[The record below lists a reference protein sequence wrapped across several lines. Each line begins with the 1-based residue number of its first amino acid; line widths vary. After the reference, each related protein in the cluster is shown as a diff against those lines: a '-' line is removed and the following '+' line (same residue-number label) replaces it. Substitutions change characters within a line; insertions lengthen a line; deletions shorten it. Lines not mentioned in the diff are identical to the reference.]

1 MTIQKGQDWG
11 RYVARPNSLHLVADD
26 READHYLNQHLSGA
40 SAPLEIAILK
50 SEMARTLG
58 VSGANIKKSEMLL
71 TEFDVVEATFEL
83 DDSKVRERRYFLGHA
98 FIRSRWFRGETVG
111 VLNSSFVGRRDW
123 APRSHPNDGKFDV
136 VEFDESINI
145 RQRLTAY
152 RLMKS
157 GSHLPHPKIRHRQ
170 MTQYSAGCIESS
182 ILYIEG
188 IRIGVVKSC
197 IFNVLPDAVVLY
209 W

>member
-11 RYVARPNSLHLVADD
+11 HYVARPNRLHLVADD
-26 READHYLNQHLSGA
+26 REAGNYLNQHLSGA
-40 SAPLEIAILK
+40 NPPLEIAILK

-58 VSGANIKKSEMLL
+58 VSGANIKNSEMLR

-83 DDSKVRERRYFLGHA
+83 DDSRVRERRYFLGHA
-98 FIRSRWFRGETVG
+98 FIRSGWFRGGTVG

-136 VEFDESINI
+136 IEFDASISI

-170 MTQYSAGCIESS
+170 MTQYSAGCVESS
-182 ILYIEG
+182 TLYIES
-188 IRIGVVKSC
+188 IRVGNVKSC

>member
-11 RYVARPNSLHLVADD
+11 RSVARPDKLHLVADD
-26 READHYLNQHLSGA
+26 QEAGAYLNQHLSVAGP
-40 SAPLEIAILK
+40 PLEIAILK
-50 SEMARTLG
+50 SNISRTLG
-58 VSGANIKKSEMLL
+58 VSGANIQKSEMLR

-83 DDSKVRERRYFLGHA
+83 ENSKVRERRYFLGHA
-98 FIRSRWFRGETVG
+98 FIRSKWFRGETVG

-136 VEFDESINI
+136 IEFDESISI

-152 RLMKS
+152 RLMRS

-182 ILYIEG
+182 TLYIES
-188 IRIGVVKSC
+188 IRVGNVKSC

>member
-11 RYVARPNSLHLVADD
+11 RYVARPNNLHLIADD
-26 READHYLNQHLSGA
+26 REAGNYLNQHLSGA
-40 SAPLEIAILK
+40 STPLEIAILE

-58 VSGANIKKSEMLL
+58 VSGANIKKNEMLR

-83 DDSKVRERRYFLGHA
+83 DDSKVSERRYFLGHA
-98 FIRSRWFRGETVG
+98 FIRSKWFRGETVG

-136 VEFDESINI
+136 VELDESMGI

-170 MTQYSAGCIESS
+170 MVQYSAGCGESS
-182 ILYIEG
+182 TLYIEG
-188 IRIGVVKSC
+188 IRIGIVKSC

>member
-11 RYVARPNSLHLVADD
+11 RYVARPNSLHLIADD
-26 READHYLNQHLSGA
+26 REAGHYLNQRLSGA
-40 SAPLEIAILK
+40 SAPLELAILK

-58 VSGANIKKSEMLL
+58 VSGANIKKSEMLR
-71 TEFDVVEATFEL
+71 TEFDVVEVTFEL

-98 FIRSRWFRGETVG
+98 FIRSKKFRGETVG
-111 VLNSSFVGRRDW
+111 VLNSSFVGQRDW

-145 RQRLTAY
+145 RQRLKAY
-152 RLMKS
+152 GLMKS